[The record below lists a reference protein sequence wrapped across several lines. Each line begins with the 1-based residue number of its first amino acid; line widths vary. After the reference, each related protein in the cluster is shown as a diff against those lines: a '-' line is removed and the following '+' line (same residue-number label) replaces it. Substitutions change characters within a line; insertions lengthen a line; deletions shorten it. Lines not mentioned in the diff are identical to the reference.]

1 MLNICNSALHLCE
14 FFAMLR
20 FVESLRKAITG
31 DLPSLC
37 CVRQCI
43 CSNDFNL
50 IVRLGLKACSQ
61 SIPAL
66 NSPWPKFTRV
76 GKQCLPA
83 IFFVRQFSQK
93 GLYQKCVLSGAR
105 PIKLWLQAT
114 KPLGGSQQGATECF
128 PYADAESKIA
138 AQDGTQ
144 NCRTPG
150 ATVAC
155 FRIKWHS
162 NVLYSDQCRQA

>member
-1 MLNICNSALHLCE
+1 MLVILHSICASSLQCCGLLKVCAKQLRVICLPCVACANVSA
-14 FFAMLR
+14 AM
-20 FVESLRKAITG
+20 I
-31 DLPSLC
+31 
-37 CVRQCI
+37 
-43 CSNDFNL
+43 NDFNL

-66 NSPWPKFTRV
+66 NSPWPKFPRV

-83 IFFVRQFSQK
+83 MFFVRQFSQK

-105 PIKLWLQAT
+105 PIKLWLQAA
-114 KPLGGSQQGATECF
+114 KPLGGSQQCATECF